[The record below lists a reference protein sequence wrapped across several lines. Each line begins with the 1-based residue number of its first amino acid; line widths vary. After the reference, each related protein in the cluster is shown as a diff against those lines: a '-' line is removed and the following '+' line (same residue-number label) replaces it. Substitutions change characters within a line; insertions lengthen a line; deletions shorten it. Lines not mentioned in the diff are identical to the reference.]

1 MFVPMRLDVWDPA
14 VKAGKNKEGKKRVE
28 VWQTFRG
35 NEWGNKGERLGGGE
49 GSVKV
54 NVGVLT
60 EKNFYEARSGCEC
73 LSSWPALRKMGS
85 STEEHTHVLLT

>member
-1 MFVPMRLDVWDPA
+1 MFVPMRVDVQDPTS
-14 VKAGKNKEGKKRVE
+14 GGSGEKEGKKRVE

-49 GSVKV
+49 GNIKV

-60 EKNFYEARSGCEC
+60 QRSFYEVRTGCEYQDC
-73 LSSWPALRKMGS
+73 LHCSG
-85 STEEHTHVLLT
+85 